1 MTGYQALAN
10 AIIIQAA
17 KDYKA
22 ALRQMKRHP
31 GTKAGMGTIMQ
42 IEKFFHSRWFGILTD
57 VDPDYLIQKLRL
69 EAIKK

>member
-42 IEKFFHSRWFGILTD
+42 IERFFHSSWFGMLTQI
-57 VDPDYLIQKLRL
+57 DPDYLINRLRK
-69 EAIKK
+69 EAVK